1 MRGRCSANAP
11 AAPLIDVIEI
21 DAPRLTQKLPR
32 QSRRGFVAVARAV
45 DRGIDCATSAFTPAS
60 AAANIGNA
68 MQQSPSPK
76 RKPPN
81 NAKEAPISLALRI
94 NRAAGDVNPVLMV
107 FALGL
112 LILNITFYLG
122 MSLSREAVTWP
133 SARQIGSS
141 SAPPGSSL
149 SQLSQSAPVSAV
161 GGN

>member
-1 MRGRCSANAP
+1 
-11 AAPLIDVIEI
+11 
-21 DAPRLTQKLPR
+21 
-32 QSRRGFVAVARAV
+32 
-45 DRGIDCATSAFTPAS
+45 
-60 AAANIGNA
+60 

-81 NAKEAPISLALRI
+81 NPEKAPISLALRI
-94 NRAAGDVNPVLMV
+94 NRAAGDINPVLMV

-122 MSLSREAVTWP
+122 MSLSREASSAWP

-161 GGN
+161 GN

>member
-1 MRGRCSANAP
+1 
-11 AAPLIDVIEI
+11 
-21 DAPRLTQKLPR
+21 
-32 QSRRGFVAVARAV
+32 
-45 DRGIDCATSAFTPAS
+45 
-60 AAANIGNA
+60 
-68 MQQSPSPK
+68 MQQPPSPK

-81 NAKEAPISLALRI
+81 NPKEAVSLALRI

-122 MSLSREAVTWP
+122 MSLSREASTWP
-133 SARQIGSS
+133 SAQQIGSS

-161 GGN
+161 GN